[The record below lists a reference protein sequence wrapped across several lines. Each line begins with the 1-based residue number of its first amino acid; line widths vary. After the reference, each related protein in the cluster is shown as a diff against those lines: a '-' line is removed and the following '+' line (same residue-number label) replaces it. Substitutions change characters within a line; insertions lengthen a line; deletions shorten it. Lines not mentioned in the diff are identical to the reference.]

1 MSRINFNSMS
11 EEDREAIVKR
21 ALESF
26 HPAERSSGT
35 KIVVTGKGGVGK
47 TSISAALCH
56 AFARQGH
63 RVLAVDGDPQM
74 NLGPTLGLSID
85 KASKIIPLNAQL
97 DYIEEKVG
105 ARPGSGWGMFLTLN
119 PNVEDVVSRFGIQAA
134 ENIELLVMGTLS
146 KASIGCLC
154 PENTLLAATVN
165 QIALRKDEVILMDT
179 EAGVEHFGRAIA
191 KGFDHA
197 IVVSDP
203 SYNSLSVAISALKLA
218 NNLNIPGLHLVCNK
232 IRSSRDVEK
241 VERFLYRENPGLGFS
256 KFYLD
261 YDLEVYESDP
271 SILPVLNSSSSGFYA
286 AIKDF
291 SELLEEDYRV
301 LITKKN

>member
-1 MSRINFNSMS
+1 MHRINFNSMS

-21 ALESF
+21 AVESL
-26 HPAERSSGT
+26 HPAEGSSGT

-56 AFARQGH
+56 AFARRGH

-85 KASKIIPLNAQL
+85 KTSKITPLNAQL

-232 IRSSRDVEK
+232 IRSRGDVEK
-241 VERFLYRENPGLGFS
+241 VERFLYHENPGLGFS

-271 SILPVLNSSSSGFYA
+271 SILPVLNSSTSRFYA
-286 AIKDF
+286 ATKDF

-301 LITKKN
+301 LITKKS